1 VPVFRTGVNF
11 RSTAQTP
18 EKGDHYILW
27 SVFSAERIRILFSDE
42 NISYQKIFLSLFS
55 GLPAKQKR

>member
-1 VPVFRTGVNF
+1 VPVFRGGVNF
-11 RSTAQTP
+11 RSPAKTP

-27 SVFSAERIRILFSDE
+27 SVFSTERIRTLFSDE